1 MNNNKPKTIF
11 CDLDGTLTKHPAD
24 STVIQDPNYELEVLP
39 GTKEMMYDWDIKSY
53 HIVITTGRKE
63 SAREA
68 TVKQLQRAGI
78 LYDQLIMG
86 FGGGDRILIN
96 DRKPN
101 SDRDTAYVINVDRN
115 KGLIDE
121 NNIY

>member
-1 MNNNKPKTIF
+1 MSNPKTIF
-11 CDLDGTLTKHPAD
+11 CDLDGTLTKHPVD
-24 STVIQDPNYELEVLP
+24 STLIQSPDYELEVLP
-39 GTKEMMYDWDIKSY
+39 GVKELMNDWDKKRY
-53 HIVITTGRKE
+53 HIVIATGRKE

-96 DRKPN
+96 DRKVD
-101 SDRDTAYVINVDRN
+101 SSRDTAYVINVDRN
-115 KGLIDE
+115 VGVKDVKL
-121 NNIY
+121 